1 VGCATG
7 YSTAVLARLAA
18 RVVALEADPEL
29 ARAASARIEEI
40 GADNVKVVEGPLA
53 AGAPAEGGF
62 DAILIGGAV
71 PAVPQALLDQL
82 ADGGRLVAMLHRG
95 PVCRA
100 QVWRRSGKVVDGH
113 AAFDGAAATLP
124 GFEAPAAFVL

>member
-1 VGCATG
+1 
-7 YSTAVLARLAA
+7 
-18 RVVALEADPEL
+18 
-29 ARAASARIEEI
+29 
-40 GADNVKVVEGPLA
+40 
-53 AGAPAEGGF
+53 
-62 DAILIGGAV
+62 
-71 PAVPQALLDQL
+71 
-82 ADGGRLVAMLHRG
+82 MLHRG